1 MLRTVSASL
10 DLRLAGPT
18 DLVFA
23 MTVAQGSYR
32 VEESFVLELD
42 GEAVHPREFAGRHG
56 SRIHRVRADAGLLT
70 VRYAASVDGRA
81 QPDTVS
87 ELELIEYLRPSR
99 FCEADVLTPLARS
112 EFGGVEG
119 EQALAAVEEWVN
131 ERFSYVFGSTV
142 STGGA
147 VQAIESR
154 RGVCRDY
161 AHTVVALLRALD
173 IPARVAAVFA
183 PGLEPMDFHAVAEA
197 WHDGAWHVLDATRL
211 APRETMLRIAAGRDT
226 ADTAFLSN
234 YLTDLRLEAIA
245 VTASVDA
252 ARPNTHEGLVQLR

>member
-10 DLRLAGPT
+10 DLRLNGTT

-23 MTVAQGSYR
+23 ITVANGGYD
-32 VEESFVLELD
+32 VDESFVVELD
-42 GEAVHPREFAGRHG
+42 GRSVQLREFEARHG
-56 SRIHRVRADAGLLT
+56 TRLHRAEAGAGLMT
-70 VRYAASVDGRA
+70 VRYRAEVSGRA
-81 QPDTVS
+81 APDEPS

-99 FCEADVLTPLARS
+99 FCEADALTPLARA
-112 EFGGVEG
+112 EFGGLVG
-119 EQALAAVEEWVN
+119 EQALAAVEAWVHA
-131 ERFSYVFGSTV
+131 RMSYVFGSTV

-147 VQAIESR
+147 LQAIESR

-161 AHTVVALLRALD
+161 AHAVVALLRALD

-197 WHDGAWHVLDATRL
+197 WHNGAWHVLDATRL
-211 APRETMLRIAAGRDT
+211 APRSTMLRIAAGRDT

-234 YLTDLRLEAIA
+234 YVTDLSLVTIG
-245 VTASVDA
+245 VTAQTDTPA
-252 ARPNTHEGLVQLR
+252 QNEHAGLVQLG

>member
-10 DLRLAGPT
+10 DLRLNGTT

-23 MTVAQGSYR
+23 MTVAKGAYE
-32 VEESFVLELD
+32 VAESFVVEVDGTPVEL
-42 GEAVHPREFAGRHG
+42 REFEARHG
-56 SRIHRVRADAGLLT
+56 TRLHRAESGAGTMT
-70 VRYAASVDGRA
+70 VRYRAEVSGRA
-81 QPDTVS
+81 APDVPS

-99 FCEADVLTPLARS
+99 FCEADALTPLARS
-112 EFGGVEG
+112 EFGGLSG
-119 EQALAAVEEWVN
+119 EPALAAVEAWVH
-131 ERFSYVFGSTV
+131 ERMSYVFGSTV

-147 VQAIESR
+147 MQAIESR

-161 AHTVVALLRALD
+161 AHAVVALLRALD

-183 PGLEPMDFHAVAEA
+183 PGLVPMDFHAVAEA

-211 APRETMLRIAAGRDT
+211 APRTTMLRIAAGRDT

-234 YLTDLRLEAIA
+234 YLTDLSLLSIA
-245 VTASVDA
+245 VTADSD
-252 ARPNTHEGLVQLR
+252 RPAENTHAGLVQLG